1 VASEQNS
8 PSRRDLLK
16 IAATTGAGLLLAGLT
31 NRAEAAT
38 PASPEKSDFKP
49 SKYTH
54 KFDLKKL
61 APTVANAGGAIA
73 ICNED
78 NFPVVAGH
86 GAAVFLL
93 TLKPGSLR
101 EPHWHP
107 NCWEIDVPLAGKSEL
122 IVVDPNDTVD
132 TVVLEPGDIG
142 FIPQGY
148 AHSIQNVGNDD
159 AVIAIV
165 FNDSKPDDIGLST
178 MLGGLPKSQ
187 FAQTFGVPDATMAGI
202 PKPKKTYF
210 VAPKV

>member
-1 VASEQNS
+1 MADESPS

-31 NRAEAAT
+31 NGAEAAT
-38 PASPEKSDFKP
+38 PVAPEKSDFKP

-54 KFDLKKL
+54 KFDLKNL
-61 APTVANAGGAIA
+61 APTVANAGGTIA
-73 ICNED
+73 ICNAD
-78 NFPVVAGH
+78 NFPVVAGR

-148 AHSIQNVGNDD
+148 AHSIQNVGTSD

-187 FAQTFGVPDATMAGI
+187 FAQTFGVPDAAMAAV
-202 PKPKKTYF
+202 PKPNKTYF